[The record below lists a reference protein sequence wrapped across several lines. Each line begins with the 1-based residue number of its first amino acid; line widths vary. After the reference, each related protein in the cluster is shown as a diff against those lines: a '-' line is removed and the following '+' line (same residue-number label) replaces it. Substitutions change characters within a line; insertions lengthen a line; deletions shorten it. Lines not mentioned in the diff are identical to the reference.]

1 VRVKKEDIMP
11 HTKVLLV
18 DDEVEFASALAERLQ
33 MRDYDVKTASNG
45 LEAMALFHG
54 SPPDIVILD
63 LRIPGMDGLEILKNI
78 KIFDPTIEVLILTG
92 HGDVESVAEG
102 MKNGAFEY
110 IMKPIDIGELTS
122 KIDMAMKK
130 RIGSRD

>member
-1 VRVKKEDIMP
+1 MMS

-33 MRDYDVKTASNG
+33 MRDYDVQTASNG

-102 MKNGAFEY
+102 MKSGAYEY

-130 RIGSRD
+130 RTGSRD